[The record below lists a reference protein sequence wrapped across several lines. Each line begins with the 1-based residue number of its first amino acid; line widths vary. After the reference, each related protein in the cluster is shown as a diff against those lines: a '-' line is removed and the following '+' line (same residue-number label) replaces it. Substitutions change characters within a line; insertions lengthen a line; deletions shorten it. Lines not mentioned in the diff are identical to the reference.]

1 LCGSGGVYWALRS
14 KEVTWERALTAML
27 AVIFALAVG
36 LWSVYLI
43 ILWQSPYMIRYLDG
57 VMPGI
62 CLSIFTGFAYWIL
75 RSKKGPRERA
85 WNALM
90 VLCLLVWGGVDLL
103 TRFLPPAGSGYSW
116 VSPVAALVTTGVIV
130 LCAEKLRQIR
140 VEKMTREQQAKFVQR
155 HVRYRNIVVAVFLV
169 LGIFSAFYVASLKPE
184 SEGPAS
190 PPATGSR
197 QQADTS
203 AQDSSPST
211 VELKRY
217 PVDSLDGVIAKTGL
231 VLDKGISSDGNGS
244 IRIAADRPT
253 TVRLY
258 ETGDLDVEN
267 AVLTYEARMRTENV
281 DGKAYLEMWCQFPGG
296 VEALSKGLESA
307 LSGSMEWCTE
317 MTPFFLKQGE
327 NPVNVGLDVVI
338 EGKGTVWI
346 DDIRVT
352 KGPLPAM

>member
-1 LCGSGGVYWALRS
+1 
-14 KEVTWERALTAML
+14 
-27 AVIFALAVG
+27 
-36 LWSVYLI
+36 
-43 ILWQSPYMIRYLDG
+43 
-57 VMPGI
+57 
-62 CLSIFTGFAYWIL
+62 
-75 RSKKGPRERA
+75 
-85 WNALM
+85 
-90 VLCLLVWGGVDLL
+90 
-103 TRFLPPAGSGYSW
+103 
-116 VSPVAALVTTGVIV
+116 
-130 LCAEKLRQIR
+130 
-140 VEKMTREQQAKFVQR
+140 
-155 HVRYRNIVVAVFLV
+155 V
-169 LGIFSAFYVASLKPE
+169 LGVFSAFYVASLKPE

-190 PPATGSR
+190 PPAIGNT

-231 VLDKGISSDGNGS
+231 VFDKEVSSDGNGS

-267 AVLTYEARMRTENV
+267 AVLTYQARMRTENV
-281 DGKAYLEMWCQFPGG
+281 EGKAYLEMWCQFPGG

-338 EGKGTVWI
+338 QGKGTVWI